1 MEKGEQTQNHP
12 MLRCQQ
18 KFERR
23 VHPYSDEGDGRDEVR
38 DGKMQKR
45 NCWKYFWLDARS
57 HEES

>member
-1 MEKGEQTQNHP
+1 